1 MDRTQRNLAIFSVV
15 AVGCGWVGVGMD
27 ALLGIPSD
35 TPSGSPGLLIFIVT
49 PMLTGLALRGLG
61 NDGWNNTGF
70 RLRLRGNLGWYTLS
84 ILVFP
89 VVTAINVAIG
99 IAAGGLSA
107 PNFQLPAYLTVVAAA
122 ILPQLI
128 KNFFEEAA
136 WRSYLTGRLLDRTRN
151 DAALYLCI
159 GTIWALWHAPYY
171 LFFLPDEIIASVSSL
186 SRWGWVLLSVP
197 YITTWTVMFTEIYR
211 AAQSIWPLVLAHA
224 AKDVFMVPLLTQGF
238 VNVSP
243 QWEFAFSPLVG
254 LAPNVL
260 LLAVGL
266 FLRQRRLRAERVR
279 KP

>member
-1 MDRTQRNLAIFSVV
+1 M
-15 AVGCGWVGVGMD
+15 C
-27 ALLGIPSD
+27 
-35 TPSGSPGLLIFIVT
+35 
-49 PMLTGLALRGLG
+49 
-61 NDGWNNTGF
+61 
-70 RLRLRGNLGWYTLS
+70 
-84 ILVFP
+84 
-89 VVTAINVAIG
+89 
-99 IAAGGLSA
+99 
-107 PNFQLPAYLTVVAAA
+107 
-122 ILPQLI
+122 
-128 KNFFEEAA
+128 
-136 WRSYLTGRLLDRTRN
+136 
-151 DAALYLCI
+151 
-159 GTIWALWHAPYY
+159 
-171 LFFLPDEIIASVSSL
+171 
-186 SRWGWVLLSVP
+186 WVLLSVP